1 MVKEKS
7 KALQCDKYSISYH
20 AHQKCGQE
28 IQYAYKYIS
37 AFEQEEEH
45 SGNMIQWLCQ
55 SCRIIVKELESEMK
69 KVGEIQRELQT
80 RQEGNEAN
88 IVVLQNELKRMRL
101 DMTQVEEN
109 RTLKQELEE
118 RKKEVEEKK
127 EDHELADKTSKE
139 EAKKKPNEIDKLKNE
154 VSKHI

>member
-1 MVKEKS
+1 
-7 KALQCDKYSISYH
+7 
-20 AHQKCGQE
+20 
-28 IQYAYKYIS
+28 
-37 AFEQEEEH
+37 
-45 SGNMIQWLCQ
+45 MIQWLCQ
-55 SCRIIVKELESEMK
+55 SCRITVKELESEMK
-69 KVGEIQRELQT
+69 KAGEIQRELQT

-154 VSKHI
+154 VSKHIESIEKERREQTKWERKAYSLQKIIKRY